1 MQRLALAVIA
11 IAIVVAVIALV
22 MRSIAREVENR
33 GGLAELTTG
42 GTMSRQ
48 PVDLRV
54 ADLSGEATYCGD
66 VVGCQVPTCVC
77 QSF

>member
-1 MQRLALAVIA
+1 MALLKRNSHP
-11 IAIVVAVIALV
+11 IVEAPAGSDAP
-22 MRSIAREVENR
+22 RRWAPPEPREF
-33 GGLAELTTG
+33 LDLTTG